1 MIQQDNLYAVVV
13 WYNPTEEQAHSLLSY
28 LWAVRHII
36 IVDNSQ
42 KNNNSLL
49 SDIPKENYTYIPL
62 GDNLG
67 IATALNRGCRTAI
80 DAGAEWI
87 LTMDQDSV
95 WDKEQLLYY
104 LDAVNQYPDIEKV
117 GLFSPRQDYTGHIRH
132 YPAAYEE
139 KTAVMTSGCLLST
152 EGFRATNG
160 FRDEFFIDEVDN
172 EYCMHIH
179 RLGMQVV
186 IVNNALLVH
195 QLGEKRMVRFMG
207 LWRKEYIDHAP
218 FRYYYIVRNNLQL
231 SKLYPEYKT
240 FNKKRLI
247 KTIKRIVLYDR
258 IHKCESLRMCLR
270 GWRDFRNGVFGRLDL

>member
-1 MIQQDNLYAVVV
+1 MIQHDNLYAVVV

-28 LWAVRHII
+28 LWAVRHIV

-42 KNNNSLL
+42 KDNADLL
-49 SDIPKENYTYIPL
+49 SGLPRTSYTYIAL
-62 GDNLG
+62 RDNFG

-80 DAGAEWI
+80 EAGAEWV

-95 WDKEQLLYY
+95 WDKEQLKYY
-104 LDAVNQYPDIEKV
+104 IEAAHQYPNSKRV
-117 GLFSPRQDYTGHIRH
+117 GVFSPRQDYTGHTRN
-132 YPAAYEE
+132 YPDNYEE
-139 KTAVMTSGCLLST
+139 KTAVMTSGCLLSA
-152 EGFRATNG
+152 EGFRAANG
-160 FRDEFFIDEVDN
+160 FRNEFFIDEVDN

-195 QLGEKRMVRFMG
+195 RLGEKRIVRFMG
-207 LWRKEYIDHAP
+207 LWHKEYIDHAP

-240 FNKKRLI
+240 FNTKRLK

-270 GWRDFRNGVFGRLDL
+270 GWRDFRNGVFGRLSL

>member
-1 MIQQDNLYAVVV
+1 MIQQNNLYAVVV
-13 WYNPTEEQAHSLLSY
+13 WYNPTEEQKYSLLSY
-28 LWAVRHII
+28 LWAVKHVV

-42 KNNNSLL
+42 KNNDSLL
-49 SDIPKENYTYIPL
+49 SDLQKENYTYISF

-80 DAGAEWI
+80 EAGAEWV

-95 WDKEQLLYY
+95 WDKDQLRYY
-104 LDAVNQYPDIEKV
+104 LEVTNKYPDIEKV
-117 GLFSPRQDYTGHIRH
+117 GVFSPRQDYTGRTRC
-132 YPAAYEE
+132 YATDYEE
-139 KTAVMTSGCLLST
+139 KIAVMTSGCLLSA
-152 EGFRATNG
+152 EGFRASNG

-195 QLGEKRMVRFMG
+195 QLGEKRMVRFIG

-218 FRYYYIVRNNLQL
+218 TRYYYIVRNNLQL
-231 SKLYPEYKT
+231 SKLYPEYKA
-240 FNKKRLI
+240 FNNKRLQ

-258 IHKCESLRMCLR
+258 IHKCESLRMCLC
-270 GWRDFRNGVFGRLDL
+270 GWRDFRNGVFGRLSL

>member
-1 MIQQDNLYAVVV
+1 MIQQNNLYAVVV
-13 WYNPTEEQAHSLLSY
+13 WYNPTEEQKYSLLSY
-28 LWAVRHII
+28 LWAVKHVV

-42 KNNNSLL
+42 KNNDSLL
-49 SDIPKENYTYIPL
+49 FDLQKENYTYISF

-80 DAGAEWI
+80 EAGAEWV

-95 WDKEQLLYY
+95 WDKEQLRYY
-104 LDAVNQYPDIEKV
+104 LEATNKYPDIEKV
-117 GLFSPRQDYTGHIRH
+117 GVFSPRQDYTGHTRC
-132 YPAAYEE
+132 YATDYEE
-139 KTAVMTSGCLLST
+139 KIAVMTSGCLLST
-152 EGFRATNG
+152 DGFRTSNG

-195 QLGEKRMVRFMG
+195 QLGEKRMVRFIG

-218 FRYYYIVRNNLQL
+218 TRYYYIVRNNLQL
-231 SKLYPEYKT
+231 SKLYPEYKV
-240 FNKKRLI
+240 FNNKRLK

-270 GWRDFRNGVFGRLDL
+270 GWRDFRNGVFGRLSL

>member
-104 LDAVNQYPDIEKV
+104 IDTANKYPNIKRV

-132 YPAAYEE
+132 YPTDYEE
-139 KTAVMTSGCLLST
+139 KIAVMTSGCLLST

>member
-95 WDKEQLLYY
+95 WNKEQLLYY
-104 LDAVNQYPDIEKV
+104 LDAANQYPDIEKV
-117 GLFSPRQDYTGHIRH
+117 GVFSPRQDYTGHIRH
-132 YPAAYEE
+132 YPTDYEE
-139 KTAVMTSGCLLST
+139 KIAVMTSGCLLST

-160 FRDEFFIDEVDN
+160 FREELFIDEVDN

>member
-13 WYNPTEEQAHSLLSY
+13 WYNPTEEQVHSLLSY

-42 KNNNSLL
+42 KDNADLL
-49 SDIPKENYTYIPL
+49 SDLPQASHTYIPL

-67 IATALNRGCRTAI
+67 IATALNRGCRAAI

-104 LDAVNQYPDIEKV
+104 LDAANQYPNIKRV
-117 GLFSPRQDYTGHIRH
+117 GLFSPRQDYTGHTRH
-132 YPAAYEE
+132 YPADYEE
-139 KTAVMTSGCLLST
+139 KIAVMTSGCLLST
-152 EGFRATNG
+152 EGFHATNG
-160 FRDEFFIDEVDN
+160 FREELFIDEVDN

-195 QLGEKRMVRFMG
+195 QLGEKRMVRLMG

-270 GWRDFRNGVFGRLDL
+270 GWRDFRNGVFGHLSL